1 MYYNVR
7 IKTYPDGHKQ
17 YFWSENP
24 IFRLDEEIDFP
35 ELVESVKRK
44 RRQSKL
50 RREIQSFDREEDIE
64 DDDVSYL
71 RSGRNI
77 RRTVNEVYDIA
88 RSNEFNWFINL
99 TLSDKYVNRYDYCSC
114 ADAVKKFTD
123 RLRKLGC
130 KWLIVPEQHKDGA
143 YHFHGLVQGDLP
155 LTPSG
160 KTCYNKADGI
170 RLPIYNLANY
180 EYGFT
185 NVTQIMHPKKTASYI
200 AKYLTKQ
207 IAVPKGKKC
216 YWASKS
222 LARPTVEY
230 LSTTEKLFVHDPDE
244 GCDVMI
250 DYQDPAW
257 AYGYLSGIRYVKEI
271 ESEYG
276 RFVISE
282 E

>member
-24 IFRLDEEIDFP
+24 IFRLDEENDPP
-35 ELVESVKRK
+35 ELIDAVKEKRK
-44 RRQSKL
+44 RRKL
-50 RREIQSFDREEDIE
+50 FSEILSFDRVEDIE
-64 DDDVSYL
+64 DDGSLFRFKRNVS
-71 RSGRNI
+71 RS
-77 RRTVNEVYDIA
+77 VNEIYDIA
-88 RSNEFNWFINL
+88 RSNEFNWFITL
-99 TLSDKYVNRYDYCSC
+99 TFDSKKVNRYDYCSC
-114 ADAVKKFTD
+114 ADAVKKFTN
-123 RLRKLGC
+123 RIRQYGC

-160 KTCYNKADGI
+160 KMCYNEAEQKEM
-170 RLPIYNLANY
+170 PIYNLSNF
-180 EYGFT
+180 EFGFT
-185 NVTQIMHPKKTASYI
+185 TATQIIKPDRTASYI

-216 YWASKS
+216 FWASKS
-222 LARPTVEY
+222 LARPMVEY

-244 GCDVMI
+244 GVDEII

-257 AYGYLSGIRYVKEI
+257 TYGYLSGIRYVKEI
-271 ESEYG
+271 ETEYG